1 MTVGAFVRS
10 PAGLTTLAS
19 ALLVSAIGLLLDT
32 ASIAV
37 WMAHP
42 ARIGRDGSLPATTL
56 DGAALARIA
65 LIAGPWLLVACAIG
79 LARLCDRGD
88 GSGVPGSVPGGD
100 REAAPRRAIVVLVGI
115 VAIGVM
121 LRVPLLHQSLWYDEI
136 VPFGGYSLL
145 GPGAVIGNYYSQ
157 ANHVLSQLLIWCS
170 TALLGADEFSMRL
183 PALFASVLSIVA
195 VWGAA
200 REASDDRTALFAAG
214 TMAVMPLNALAG
226 TDARGYAIAIAGAA
240 VALWAAGRARRTGS
254 FAAWSLVAFA
264 VALAAWAHMVAIV
277 FAIGLGAAWLVEL
290 LRRRSAAAGAGI
302 VALVGSAILTVILY
316 APILPDIVAMRQ
328 QFGAHDAGVPSLL
341 GPETWHALLG
351 LGGAWTWWAAI
362 PGFLLVGLG
371 ALSLGRH
378 PALRATA
385 VAGLVGFPLAF
396 ALAAIGHSWLYARFL
411 LFVLPA
417 LALLMG
423 VGCEALAGRRV
434 ELGVAAWCVLAAVAA
449 AHLLTLP
456 PRQPLREA
464 LATARALVP
473 AGEPVGVIGL
483 RDNPMAYYG
492 IVQGVELVD
501 FGDRGA
507 NVENVLKRVRPGAIV
522 ILYPASLP
530 GSVRETLR
538 ANGYVSRAT
547 LPGWIDWGAGEVEVV
562 GR

>member
-1 MTVGAFVRS
+1 MTLGAFFRS
-10 PAGLTTLAS
+10 PAGLTTLAG
-19 ALLVSAIGLLLDT
+19 ALAVSAVGLLLNT
-32 ASIAV
+32 ASIAA

-42 ARIGRDGSLPATTL
+42 ARVGRDGSIPATTL

-65 LIAGPWLLVACAIG
+65 LIVGPWLLVACAIG
-79 LARLCDRGD
+79 LARLCEQGD
-88 GSGVPGSVPGGD
+88 GSGVPGSD

-121 LRVPLLHQSLWYDEI
+121 LRVPLLNQSLWYDEI

-157 ANHVLSQLLIWCS
+157 ANHVFSQLLIWCS

-183 PALFASVLSIVA
+183 PALMASVLSIVA

-240 VALWAAGRARRTGS
+240 VALWAAARARRTGS

-277 FAIGLGAAWLVEL
+277 FALGLGCAWLVEL
-290 LRRRSAAAGAGI
+290 LRRRNAAAGAGI
-302 VALVGSAILTVILY
+302 VALIGSAILTLVLY
-316 APILPDIVAMRQ
+316 APILPDIAALRR

-351 LGGAWTWWAAI
+351 LGGAWTWWAAM
-362 PGFLLVGLG
+362 PGFLLAGLG
-371 ALSLGRH
+371 FLSLGRH
-378 PALRATA
+378 PALRPMIM
-385 VAGLVGFPLAF
+385 AGLIGFPLAF

-423 VGCEALAGRRV
+423 VGCEALARRRV
-434 ELGVAAWCVLAAVAA
+434 ELGVAALCIFAVVAA

-464 LATARALVP
+464 LAIARGLVP
-473 AGEPVGVIGL
+473 TGQSVGVIGL

-507 NVENVLKRVRPGAIV
+507 NVESVLKRVRPGAIV

-530 GSVRETLR
+530 ASVRETLR
-538 ANGYVSRAT
+538 LNGYGSRAT